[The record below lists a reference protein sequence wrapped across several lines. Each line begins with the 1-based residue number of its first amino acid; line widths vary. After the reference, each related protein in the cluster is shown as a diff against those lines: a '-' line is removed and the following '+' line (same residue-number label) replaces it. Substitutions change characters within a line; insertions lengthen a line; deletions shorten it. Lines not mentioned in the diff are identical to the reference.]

1 MISLCGMAISTSGSA
16 LDEILCSREAMEEH
30 FGMCFD
36 SDESDFDVGSLGK
49 HATCKNN
56 NDK

>member
-1 MISLCGMAISTSGSA
+1 
-16 LDEILCSREAMEEH
+16 MEEH
-30 FGMCFD
+30 FGTCFD

-56 NDK
+56 NDKKICADEDDLDGLGAEDSTVLDGN

>member
-1 MISLCGMAISTSGSA
+1 MVISSSGSA
-16 LDEILCSREAMEEH
+16 LDVILGSREAMEEH

-49 HATCKNN
+49 QNN
-56 NDK
+56 SDK